1 MIFLFSSPP
10 HLRFSHFSFLNNQP
24 PLPPPLPSCLE
35 TSFPPFQKARGAG
48 GGGGGGG
55 GGAGNYEKSKS
66 LHSTSNQMIKGND
79 EIVYPFHLR
88 RH

>member
-35 TSFPPFQKARGAG
+35 TSFPPFQKARGDG
-48 GGGGGGG
+48 GGGGQ
-55 GGAGNYEKSKS
+55 ETMRS
-66 LHSTSNQMIKGND
+66 LGPCIQQAIK
-79 EIVYPFHLR
+79 
-88 RH
+88 